1 MDFNQ
6 LRTFVAVVETGSFSR
21 AGDRLF
27 ISQPTVT
34 TQIKLL
40 EQELSQQL
48 LIRSTNGIRTTA
60 AGNKIYD
67 YAKRTL
73 REQQSVLTEFGKIA
87 DLQQINISASSIPG
101 QYVLPG
107 IIAAFHRANPAV
119 RLSLSISDSAKAC
132 RDILERKAD
141 IGFCGSSGFE
151 PGCDYFPIADDPLVI
166 ITPNMEPFNRLPPD
180 KDFPEELLTKAA
192 FVTREEGSGSRREFE
207 IWLHRHMTKGNVNIA
222 ALINENQSIIN
233 TVAAGG
239 GISVISKR
247 AAKDYMQMGRV
258 LFFHLEGTAD
268 RKLYLIRRKR
278 AKLMGDAAGF
288 YEFVI
293 DYMTKRQG

>member
-6 LRTFVAVVETGSFSR
+6 LKTFIAVVETGSFSR

-73 REQQSVLTEFGKIA
+73 REQQNLLTEFGKLA
-87 DLQQINISASSIPG
+87 DLQQINIAASSIPG
-101 QYVLPG
+101 QYLLPK
-107 IIAAFHRANPAV
+107 IIAAFHKTNPAV

-132 RDILERKAD
+132 KDVLERKAD

-151 PGCDYFPIADDPLVI
+151 PGCDYCPITDDPLVI
-166 ITPNMEPFNRLPPD
+166 ITPNIPPYDALPAG
-180 KDFPEELLTKAA
+180 KNFPEELLTKAA

-207 IWLHRHMTKGNVNIA
+207 IWLHRHMNKGNVNIL
-222 ALINENQSIIN
+222 ALINDNQGIIN

-239 GISVISKR
+239 GISVMSRR
-247 AAKDYMQMGRV
+247 AAADYKQMGRL
-258 LFFHLEGTAD
+258 LFFPLEGSAD
-268 RKLYLIRRKR
+268 RKLYLVRRKR
-278 AKLMGDAAGF
+278 AKLMGDAEEF
-288 YEFVI
+288 YKFVLNNI
-293 DYMTKRQG
+293 KILQR

>member
-6 LRTFVAVVETGSFSR
+6 LKTFVAVVETGSFSR
-21 AGDRLF
+21 AGDKLF

-40 EQELSQQL
+40 EQELAQQL
-48 LIRSTNGIRTTA
+48 LIRSTTGIRTTA

-73 REQQSVLTEFGKIA
+73 REQQNVINEFGRAA
-87 DLQQINISASSIPG
+87 DLHQVYISASSIPG
-101 QYVLPG
+101 QYLLPG
-107 IIAAFHRANPAV
+107 IIAAFHKANASI

-132 RDILERKAD
+132 KDVLERKAD

-151 PGCDYFPIADDPLVI
+151 PGCDYHPIADDPLVI
-166 ITPNMEPFNRLPPD
+166 ITPNEAPYNVLTPGQN
-180 KDFPEELLTKAA
+180 FPEELLTKSS

-207 IWLHRHMTKGNVNIA
+207 VWLHRRLTKGNVNIT

-239 GISVISKR
+239 GISVMSKR
-247 AAKDYMQMGRV
+247 AAADYMKLGRL
-258 LFFHLEGTAD
+258 LFFPLEGTAD
-268 RKLYLIRRKR
+268 RKLYMVKRKR
-278 AKLMGDAAGF
+278 ARLMGNAADF
-288 YEFVI
+288 YQFVI
-293 DYMTKRQG
+293 NYMSKV